1 MDAQFTLMIGVWS
14 VFAAAL
20 LGVMIYRRNVAR
32 HEDDFL
38 HVMHATA
45 RLLNDQAAT
54 AQQLDVLDR
63 KVKILSAFVLLYGL
77 TIVGFY
83 FYEVWQAS
91 LRIAY

>member
-1 MDAQFTLMIGVWS
+1 MDAQLTLMVGTWS

-20 LGVMIYRRNVAR
+20 LGVMLYRKNVAR

-45 RLLNDQAAT
+45 RLLNDQATT

-63 KVKILSAFVLLYGL
+63 RVKILAGFVLLYGL
-77 TIVGFY
+77 TIIGFY
-83 FYEVWQAS
+83 LYEVWQAS
-91 LRIAY
+91 LRMTS